1 MWLCVESTAVALE
14 RPTGRRMPG
23 FGDVLT
29 GISLRPADTSAVED
43 DRDRELEEFYAAT
56 YPRVIGMLALLTGSR
71 AEAEELA
78 QDAFVQLVPR
88 WDRIRTYD
96 DPKAWVFTT
105 ARRMA
110 TSRWRRAR
118 VAARALPL
126 VAAQQPRDARGPEL
140 GAEVADWLRGLS
152 MPHREVLVLHHGLG
166 MSVEEIAAEL
176 GVAPGT
182 VKSRL
187 SRARDAARA
196 ADADQ
201 TNVERHRE
209 VGR

>member
-1 MWLCVESTAVALE
+1 M
-14 RPTGRRMPG
+14 
-23 FGDVLT
+23 T
-29 GISLRPADTSAVED
+29 GIAKRDEHTGAVGV
-43 DRDRELEEFYAAT
+43 DREVELEAFYAAT
-56 YPRVIGMLALLTGSR
+56 YPRVIGMLTLLTGSR

-78 QDAFVQLVPR
+78 QDAFVQLIPR
-88 WDRIRTYD
+88 WDRISEYD

-126 VAAQQPRDARGPEL
+126 LAVQQPRDARGPEL
-140 GAEVADWLRGLS
+140 SAEVADWLRGLS
-152 MPHREVLVLHHGLG
+152 MPHREVLVLHHALG

-196 ADADQ
+196 ADREQPHED
-201 TNVERHRE
+201 RRRE
-209 VGR
+209 VDR

>member
-1 MWLCVESTAVALE
+1 MFLSVEAGCAMIAPAGPARV
-14 RPTGRRMPG
+14 GRGVM
-23 FGDVLT
+23 T
-29 GISLRPADTSAVED
+29 GIDAPREETGAVGENWEA
-43 DRDRELEEFYAAT
+43 ELEAFYAAT
-56 YPRVIGMLALLTGSR
+56 YPRVIGMLTLLTGSR

-78 QDAFVQLVPR
+78 QDAFVQLIPR
-88 WDRIRTYD
+88 WDRISGYD
-96 DPKAWVFTT
+96 DPTAWVFTT

-118 VAARALPL
+118 VAARALPQL
-126 VAAQQPRDARGPEL
+126 AARQPQDARGPEL
-140 GAEVADWLRGLS
+140 SAEVADWLRGLS
-152 MPHREVLVLHHGLG
+152 IPHREVLVLHHALG

-196 ADADQ
+196 ADREQPD
-201 TNVERHRE
+201 EDRRRE
-209 VGR
+209 VDR